1 MSRPGVTSGPG
12 QVRIIG
18 GRWRGTRL
26 PVVEAPGLRPTPD
39 RVRETLFNWLQPTL
53 SGTRV
58 LDLFAGSGAL
68 GLESL
73 SRGAREAWLVE
84 SDPRQCQSLRDT
96 VERLHAQDEAQVVR
110 ADALTWLRAPM
121 QGRFDVVFI
130 DPPYSADL
138 WQGALA
144 LLPQWLATD
153 AWLYMESPVAQDVV
167 PGADWLPHRQGS
179 TRETRHAL
187 YRRKPAPAATLG
199 AESNADGDSTQ

>member
-1 MSRPGVTSGPG
+1 MSSSGPASGSG

-26 PVVEAPGLRPTPD
+26 PVAAAPGLRPTPD
-39 RVRETLFNWLQPTL
+39 RVRETLFNWLQPKL
-53 SGTRV
+53 SGARV

-96 VERLHAQDEAQVVR
+96 IERLHAQDEATVVR
-110 ADALTWLRAPM
+110 ADAPTWLRAPI
-121 QGRFDVVFI
+121 QGRFDIVFI
-130 DPPYSADL
+130 DPPFAAGL
-138 WQGALA
+138 WPDVLA
-144 LLPQWLATD
+144 LLPQWLTAD
-153 AWLYMESPVAQDVV
+153 AWLYMESPAAQHVA
-167 PGADWLPHRQGS
+167 PGADWLPHRQGG

-187 YRRKPAPAATLG
+187 YRRKPVPTATLG
-199 AESNADGDSTQ
+199 AEPNADGAITQ

>member
-1 MSRPGVTSGPG
+1 MSRPGAKSEPG

-26 PVVEAPGLRPTPD
+26 PVAAAPGLRPTPD
-39 RVRETLFNWLQPTL
+39 RVRETLFNWLQPAL
-53 SGTRV
+53 PGARV

-84 SDPRQCQSLRDT
+84 SDPRQCQSLHDT

-110 ADALTWLRAPM
+110 ADALTWLRAPI

-130 DPPYSADL
+130 DPPFSANL
-138 WQGALA
+138 WQDALA

-153 AWLYMESPVAQDVV
+153 AWLYLESPVAQDVV
-167 PGADWLPHRQGS
+167 PGTDWIPHRQGS

-187 YRRKPAPAATLG
+187 YRRKPVPAATLG
-199 AESNADGDSTQ
+199 PEPNADSDSTQ